1 MKNNLEKAQD
11 PNLSTKEF
19 KELLDLQD
27 EYVYE
32 ALDLNEPAMQR
43 YIDFLNTQP
52 VVDYYPDE
60 NDSPEV
66 SLEKA
71 NNNDH
76 RAQYQQAHN
85 CMQAGD
91 KVRAQQWFRKGAE
104 NGNIICAFNYAVSL
118 TDEQEKLNW
127 YKRAGF
133 KGMAEAQREIGYIY
147 YRNGKPDLAKVWF
160 GLAVRREN
168 VEALNDLGVL
178 HWNEGQSELAI
189 EYWQRASDL
198 GFEMAKDNLL
208 IASEE
213 SLFSDDFDEYI
224 DSEFESVTVNSPGQ
238 VNVSESSTRHRI
250 SIH

>member
-1 MKNNLEKAQD
+1 MKSNLDKARD

-43 YIDFLNTQP
+43 YITFLNTQP
-52 VVDYYPDE
+52 MVEYYPDE
-60 NDSPEV
+60 NESPEV
-66 SLEKA
+66 SVEKA

-76 RAQYQQAHN
+76 RAQFQQAYN
-85 CMQAGD
+85 CEQAGD
-91 KVRAQQWFRKGAE
+91 EAGAQQWFRKGAE
-104 NGNIICAFNYAVSL
+104 NGNIICAFNYARNL
-118 TDEQEKLNW
+118 TDEQERLNW

-133 KGMAEAQREIGYIY
+133 KGLAEAQREIGYIHY
-147 YRNGKPDLAKVWF
+147 QNGNTDLAKVWF

-168 VEALNDLGVL
+168 VDALNDLGVL
-178 HWNEGQSELAI
+178 HWNEGENELAI

-198 GFEMAKDNLL
+198 GFEMANDNLRNATEDTL
-208 IASEE
+208 LDMDSIESE
-213 SLFSDDFDEYI
+213 
-224 DSEFESVTVNSPGQ
+224 TVITPGQ
-238 VNVSESSTRHRI
+238 ISVSESSTRSRI

>member
-1 MKNNLEKAQD
+1 MKSNLDKAKD

-43 YIDFLNTQP
+43 YIAFLNTQP
-52 VVDYYPDE
+52 VVEYYPDE

-66 SLEKA
+66 SVEKA

-76 RAQYQQAHN
+76 RAQFQQAYN

-91 KVRAQQWFRKGAE
+91 EVGEQQWFRKGAE
-104 NGNIICAFNYAVSL
+104 NGNIICAFNYALSL

-133 KGMAEAQREIGYIY
+133 KGLDIAQREIGYIHNQ
-147 YRNGKPDLAKVWF
+147 NGNTDLAKIWY

-178 HWNEGQSELAI
+178 HWNEGENELAI

-198 GFEMAKDNLL
+198 GFEMANDNLRNATEDL
-208 IASEE
+208 
-213 SLFSDDFDEYI
+213 LLDM
-224 DSEFESVTVNSPGQ
+224 DSIFESETENIPGQ
-238 VNVSESSTRHRI
+238 ISVSESFTRSRI

>member
-1 MKNNLEKAQD
+1 MKSNLDKARD

-52 VVDYYPDE
+52 VVEYYPDE

-66 SLEKA
+66 SVEKA

-76 RAQYQQAHN
+76 RAQFQQAIN
-85 CMQAGD
+85 CEQAGD
-91 KVRAQQWFRKGAE
+91 EAGAQQWFRKGAE
-104 NGNIICAFNYAVSL
+104 NGNIICAFNYARNL
-118 TDEQEKLNW
+118 TDEQERLNW

-133 KGMAEAQREIGYIY
+133 KGLAEAQREIGYIHY
-147 YRNGKPDLAKVWF
+147 QNGNTDLAKVWF

-168 VEALNDLGVL
+168 VNALNDLGVL
-178 HWNEGQSELAI
+178 HWNEGENELAI

-198 GFEMAKDNLL
+198 GFEMANDNLRNATL
-208 IASEE
+208 DT
-213 SLFSDDFDEYI
+213 LFDD
-224 DSEFESVTVNSPGQ
+224 SSFESETVITPGQ
-238 VNVSESSTRHRI
+238 ISVSESSTRSRI

>member
-1 MKNNLEKAQD
+1 MKSNLDKARD

-43 YIDFLNTQP
+43 YITFLNTQP
-52 VVDYYPDE
+52 VVEYYPDE
-60 NDSPEV
+60 NESPEV
-66 SLEKA
+66 SVEKA

-76 RAQYQQAHN
+76 RAQFQQAYN
-85 CMQAGD
+85 CEQAGD
-91 KVRAQQWFRKGAE
+91 EAGAQQWFRKGAE
-104 NGNIICAFNYAVSL
+104 NGNIICAFNYARNL
-118 TDEQEKLNW
+118 TDEQERLNW

-133 KGMAEAQREIGYIY
+133 KGLAEAQREIGYIHY
-147 YRNGKPDLAKVWF
+147 QNGNTDLAKVWF

-168 VEALNDLGVL
+168 VDALNDLGVL
-178 HWNEGQSELAI
+178 HWNEGENELAI

-198 GFEMAKDNLL
+198 GFEMANDNLRNATL
-208 IASEE
+208 DT
-213 SLFSDDFDEYI
+213 LFDD
-224 DSEFESVTVNSPGQ
+224 SSFESETVITPGQ
-238 VNVSESSTRHRI
+238 ISVSESSTRSRI

>member
-1 MKNNLEKAQD
+1 MKSNLDKARD

-43 YIDFLNTQP
+43 YIAFLNTQP
-52 VVDYYPDE
+52 VIEYYPDE
-60 NDSPEV
+60 NESPEV
-66 SLEKA
+66 SVEKA

-76 RAQYQQAHN
+76 RAQFQQAYN
-85 CMQAGD
+85 CEQAGD
-91 KVRAQQWFRKGAE
+91 EAGAQQWFRKGAE
-104 NGNIICAFNYAVSL
+104 NGNIICAFNYARNL

-133 KGMAEAQREIGYIY
+133 KGLAEAQRQIGYIHY
-147 YRNGKPDLAKVWF
+147 QDGNTDLAKVWF

-168 VEALNDLGVL
+168 VNALNDLGVL
-178 HWNEGQSELAI
+178 HWNEGENELAI

-198 GFEMAKDNLL
+198 GFEMANDNLRN
-208 IASEE
+208 ATVDT
-213 SLFSDDFDEYI
+213 LFDD
-224 DSEFESVTVNSPGQ
+224 SSFESETVITPGQ
-238 VNVSESSTRHRI
+238 ISVSRSSTRSRI

>member
-1 MKNNLEKAQD
+1 MKSNLDKARD

-43 YIDFLNTQP
+43 YITFLNTQP
-52 VVDYYPDE
+52 MVEYYPDE
-60 NDSPEV
+60 NESPEV
-66 SLEKA
+66 SVEKA

-76 RAQYQQAHN
+76 RAQFQQAYN
-85 CMQAGD
+85 CEQAGD
-91 KVRAQQWFRKGAE
+91 EAGAQQWFRKGAE
-104 NGNIICAFNYAVSL
+104 NGNIICAFNYARNL
-118 TDEQEKLNW
+118 TDEQERLNW

-133 KGMAEAQREIGYIY
+133 KGLAEAQREIGYIHY
-147 YRNGKPDLAKVWF
+147 QNGNTDLAKVWF

-168 VEALNDLGVL
+168 VDALNDLGVL
-178 HWNEGQSELAI
+178 HWNEGENELAI

-198 GFEMAKDNLL
+198 GFEMANDNLRNATL
-208 IASEE
+208 DT
-213 SLFSDDFDEYI
+213 LFDD
-224 DSEFESVTVNSPGQ
+224 SSFESETVITPGQ
-238 VNVSESSTRHRI
+238 ISVSESSTRSRI

>member
-1 MKNNLEKAQD
+1 MKSNLDKAKE

-43 YIDFLNTQP
+43 YITFLNTQL
-52 VVDYYPDE
+52 VIEYYPDE

-66 SLEKA
+66 SVEKA

-76 RAQYQQAHN
+76 RAQFQQAYN
-85 CMQAGD
+85 CEQAGD
-91 KVRAQQWFRKGAE
+91 EAGAQQWFRKSAE
-104 NGNIICAFNYAVSL
+104 NGNIICAFNYARNL
-118 TDEQEKLNW
+118 TDEGEKLNW

-133 KGMAEAQREIGYIY
+133 KGLAEAQREIGYIHY
-147 YRNGKPDLAKVWF
+147 QDGNTDLAKVWF

-168 VEALNDLGVL
+168 ANALNDLGVL
-178 HWNEGQSELAI
+178 HWDEGENELAI

-198 GFEMAKDNLL
+198 GIEMASVNLHQATADTIL
-208 IASEE
+208 DDSIFASE
-213 SLFSDDFDEYI
+213 
-224 DSEFESVTVNSPGQ
+224 TVITPGQ
-238 VNVSESSTRHRI
+238 INVSRSSTRSRI

>member
-1 MKNNLEKAQD
+1 MKSNLDKAKD

-52 VVDYYPDE
+52 VVEYYPDE
-60 NDSPEV
+60 NELPEV
-66 SLEKA
+66 SVEKA

-76 RAQYQQAHN
+76 RAQFQQAYN
-85 CMQAGD
+85 CAQAGD
-91 KVRAQQWFRKGAE
+91 EAGAQQWFRKGAE
-104 NGNIICAFNYAVSL
+104 NGNIICAFNYARNL

-133 KGMAEAQREIGYIY
+133 KGLAEAQREIGYIHY
-147 YRNGKPDLAKVWF
+147 QNGNTDLAKVWF

-168 VEALNDLGVL
+168 VNALNDLGVL
-178 HWNEGQSELAI
+178 HWNEGENELAI

-198 GFEMAKDNLL
+198 GFEMANDNLRN
-208 IASEE
+208 ATGD
-213 SLFSDDFDEYI
+213 SLFDD
-224 DSEFESVTVNSPGQ
+224 SSFESEPVITPGQ
-238 VNVSESSTRHRI
+238 ISVSESSTRSRI
-250 SIH
+250 LIH

>member
-1 MKNNLEKAQD
+1 MKSNLDKARD

-43 YIDFLNTQP
+43 YITFLNTQP
-52 VVDYYPDE
+52 MVEYYPDE
-60 NDSPEV
+60 NESPEV
-66 SLEKA
+66 SVEKA

-76 RAQYQQAHN
+76 RAQFQQAYN
-85 CMQAGD
+85 CEQAGD
-91 KVRAQQWFRKGAE
+91 EAGAQQWFRKGAE
-104 NGNIICAFNYAVSL
+104 NGNIICAFNYALSL

-133 KGMAEAQREIGYIY
+133 KGLAEAQREIGYIHY
-147 YRNGKPDLAKVWF
+147 QNGNTDLAKVWF

-168 VEALNDLGVL
+168 VNALNDLGVL
-178 HWNEGQSELAI
+178 HWNEGENELAI

-198 GFEMAKDNLL
+198 GFEMANDNLRNATEDTL
-208 IASEE
+208 
-213 SLFSDDFDEYI
+213 LDM
-224 DSEFESVTVNSPGQ
+224 DSIFESETENIPGQ
-238 VNVSESSTRHRI
+238 ISVSESFTRSRI

>member
-1 MKNNLEKAQD
+1 MKSNLEKARD

-43 YIDFLNTQP
+43 YITFLNTQP
-52 VVDYYPDE
+52 MVEYYPDE
-60 NDSPEV
+60 NESPEV
-66 SLEKA
+66 SVEKA

-76 RAQYQQAHN
+76 RAQFQQAYN
-85 CMQAGD
+85 CEQAGD
-91 KVRAQQWFRKGAE
+91 EAGAQQWFRKGAE
-104 NGNIICAFNYAVSL
+104 NGNIICAFNYARNL
-118 TDEQEKLNW
+118 TDEQERLNW

-133 KGMAEAQREIGYIY
+133 KGLAEAQREIGYIHY
-147 YRNGKPDLAKVWF
+147 QNGNTDLAKVWF

-168 VEALNDLGVL
+168 VDALNDLGVL
-178 HWNEGQSELAI
+178 HWNEGENELAI

-198 GFEMAKDNLL
+198 GFEMANDNLRNATL
-208 IASEE
+208 DT
-213 SLFSDDFDEYI
+213 LFDD
-224 DSEFESVTVNSPGQ
+224 SSFESETENIPGQ
-238 VNVSESSTRHRI
+238 ISVSESFTRSRI

>member
-1 MKNNLEKAQD
+1 MKSNLDKARD

-43 YIDFLNTQP
+43 YITFLNTQP
-52 VVDYYPDE
+52 VVEYYPDE
-60 NDSPEV
+60 NESPEV
-66 SLEKA
+66 SVEKA

-76 RAQYQQAHN
+76 RAQFQQAYN
-85 CMQAGD
+85 CEQAGD
-91 KVRAQQWFRKGAE
+91 EAGAQQWFRKGAE
-104 NGNIICAFNYAVSL
+104 NGNIICAFNYARNL
-118 TDEQEKLNW
+118 TDEQERLNW

-133 KGMAEAQREIGYIY
+133 KGLAEAQREIGYIHY
-147 YRNGKPDLAKVWF
+147 QNGNADLAKVWF

-168 VEALNDLGVL
+168 VNALNDLGVL
-178 HWNEGQSELAI
+178 HWNEGENELAI

-198 GFEMAKDNLL
+198 GFEMANDNLRNATL
-208 IASEE
+208 DT
-213 SLFSDDFDEYI
+213 LFDD
-224 DSEFESVTVNSPGQ
+224 SSFESETVITPGQ
-238 VNVSESSTRHRI
+238 ISVSESSTRSRI